1 MDGVDFSSPG
11 RRRIKPILAS
21 ARSCSWILVAWLIWR
36 FPSLRRNDLFAFG
49 SQTHRRI
56 WI

>member
-49 SQTHRRI
+49 SQDLDLA
-56 WI
+56 